1 MNFYTDAEW
10 SALNKIREAINAKAS
25 KTAEELL
32 TQAWDAIE
40 SKAKARTESMLETQ
54 ELARKYMEAAC
65 NKDQP

>member
-32 TQAWDAIE
+32 TQAWDDIE

-65 NKDQP
+65 NKDQS